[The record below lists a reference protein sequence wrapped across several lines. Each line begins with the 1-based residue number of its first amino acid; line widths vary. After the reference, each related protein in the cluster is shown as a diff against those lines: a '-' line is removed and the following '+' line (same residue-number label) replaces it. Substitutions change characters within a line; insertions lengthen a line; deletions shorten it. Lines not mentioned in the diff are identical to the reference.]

1 MKVASD
7 LLVREGRSPGA
18 RVGDV
23 LRLLLGY
30 PWGCPT
36 SPAPEGTFLPP
47 GWLLLQPLSPQGPAA
62 AMQSARCL
70 GEPAVQVLLPGMLEA
85 SQEHVPSVGISQLS
99 APILCGTQ
107 RFLSLLYSRLHW
119 VEPDP
124 PGGARKVVTPRD
136 LSCGFLAP
144 GQPEAAVP
152 GRS

>member
-7 LLVREGRSPGA
+7 LVTEGWSPGA
-18 RVGDV
+18 RVEDV
-23 LRLLLGY
+23 LRLLLGCS
-30 PWGCPT
+30 WGCPM

-85 SQEHVPSVGISQLS
+85 SQEHVPSVGISQLP
-99 APILCGTQ
+99 APVLCGTE
-107 RFLSLLYSRLHW
+107 RFLSLLCSRLRW

-124 PGGARKVVTPRD
+124 RRGAGKVVSPRD